1 MREVMKELH
10 QRSISYYPIYRKIT
24 GSTTAGVFLSQL
36 MYWWSRIDG
45 DKFYKT
51 DAEVMEE
58 TLLTADELRSAKTAI
73 KSLSFIKIT
82 REGIPAKTFY
92 EIDFNGLC
100 EKIQSFSQNK
110 IREIPESLDGKS
122 PQLYNIVQ
130 ENTTENPLTPT
141 SGGTNDQS
149 TSTTAKQKAKSTKK
163 AGAACAAATE
173 ADFSKFANPEA
184 ALLIWRKWVDYKKI
198 QKGFTYKD
206 DAAQTAGITKLFNCS
221 GGSIQK
227 ARAVIDDAMAN
238 GYTGF
243 FKYKDEM
250 AASAQVPEP
259 TPIPID
265 DFPLTED
272 MQKRYDSTTSWFY
285 KNCPSCTGIRWL
297 SKKEFMSVMN
307 RSEDLIPPMWYTKC
321 PEDDFNAHVTKSIS
335 SLNAAPRWE
344 KEKWPSIFEWLRH
357 DLKIRIFGK
366 KDNQ

>member
-1 MREVMKELH
+1 MGVKGLH
-10 QRSISYYPIYRKIT
+10 KN
-24 GSTTAGVFLSQL
+24 G
-36 MYWWSRIDG
+36 G
-45 DKFYKT
+45 DDLIALTDMGKT
-51 DAEVMEE
+51 WFG
-58 TLLTADELRSAKTAI
+58 K
-73 KSLSFIKIT
+73 KSDDS
-82 REGIPAKTFY
+82 
-92 EIDFNGLC
+92 
-100 EKIQSFSQNK
+100 EKNPKKLGKKS
-110 IREIPESLDGKS
+110 ESH
-122 PQLYNIVQ
+122 NIVYKDTKIKTPLPP
-130 ENTTENPLTPT
+130 EGENPPP
-141 SGGTNDQS
+141 
-149 TSTTAKQKAKSTKK
+149 KEKPTKK

-206 DAAQTAGITKLFNCS
+206 DAAQAAGIYKLFNCS

-243 FKYKDEM
+243 FPYKDEM
-250 AASAQVPEP
+250 AASAQMPEP
-259 TPIPID
+259 TPAPAD
-265 DFPLTED
+265 DFHLADD

-285 KNCPSCTGIRWL
+285 KNCPSCTGVRWL

-321 PEDDFNAHVTKSIS
+321 PEDDFNSHVTKSIS

-344 KEKWPSIFEWLRH
+344 KEKWPSIFEWLRY

>member
-1 MREVMKELH
+1 MSWK
-10 QRSISYYPIYRKIT
+10 T
-24 GSTTAGVFLSQL
+24 STIDHEARIRMGLSMNDYVL
-36 MYWWSRIDG
+36 LDHI
-45 DKFYKT
+45 YKT
-51 DAEVMEE
+51 QTSPKYGGKNGGWCDIAFDVISKFFGISKGGISGIMKK
-58 TLLTADELRSAKTAI
+58 LADDGFLEIVGKKRRATEKWYSHY
-73 KSLSFIKIT
+73 
-82 REGIPAKTFY
+82 EGDVQKMNT
-92 EIDFNGLC
+92 C
-100 EKIQSFSQNK
+100 S
-110 IREIPESLDGKS
+110 ESEQVCSESEQDTI
-122 PQLYNIVQ
+122 LYNNKSK
-130 ENTTENPLTPT
+130 NTPLPPE
-141 SGGTNDQS
+141 GEKNEP
-149 TSTTAKQKAKSTKK
+149 KAKSSKK

-173 ADFSKFANPEA
+173 SDFSKFANPEA
-184 ALLIWRKWVDYKKI
+184 AMLIWRKWVDYKKI

-206 DAAQTAGITKLFNCS
+206 DAAQAAGISKLFNCS

-243 FKYKDEM
+243 FPYKDEM
-250 AASAQVPEP
+250 AASAQVSE
-259 TPIPID
+259 TPPVPVD
-265 DFPLTED
+265 DFPLTDD

-285 KNCPSCTGIRWL
+285 KNCPSCTGVRWL

-321 PEDDFNAHVTKSIS
+321 PEDDFNSHVTKSIS